1 MSDKE
6 ASVSDEV
13 LQTVQ
18 AAPAVRKAR
27 VRAARARLA
36 TGDWPSA
43 SQVADA
49 LLDGWFLRLAVHG

>member
-1 MSDKE
+1 MSEKE
-6 ASVSDEV
+6 PSVSDEV
-13 LQTVQ
+13 WQTVQ
-18 AAPAVRKAR
+18 AAPPVRKAR

-36 TGDWPSA
+36 NGEWPSA